1 MSLKSRLRRRK
12 ESHPQMAVERELEE
26 QRAVERERERQ
37 MAVERELERRRRR
50 RAPEAPLPDRL
61 LVGVRAALVDVL
73 GIARELLAWPLRI
86 LLGIARAVGRVVL
99 AVGLRVALPL
109 ARFVMR
115 ILRAALHW
123 GEREATP
130 ARGLCVVAVAA
141 SVALGASQFSDYRA
155 VQVGA
160 PQYRAVESVAPAPEV
175 DQKSPRSAHG
185 VAVFAIAVSCLF
197 VTVFAATRNWRLAR
211 LLLFLGAAVV
221 LVSLIVDLPQGLR
234 EGSIGLDYE
243 GANAVLLG
251 GFWAQLFSAA
261 TLMVIGPLLAVQL
274 RAQRDARRAAGRV
287 ATRAPRRL
295 AGPDSGTGMEEPAT

>member
-1 MSLKSRLRRRK
+1 VV
-12 ESHPQMAVERELEE
+12 AVEDHRVRHGQTGEGLRARLLDELQPLIRSRELE
-26 QRAVERERERQ
+26 Q
-37 MAVERELERRRRR
+37 RRRR
-50 RAPEAPLPDRL
+50 RAPEAPMPDRL
-61 LVGVRAALVDVL
+61 LVAVRAALLDVL

-86 LLGIARAVGRVVL
+86 LLGIARAVGRALL
-99 AVGLRVALPL
+99 AVGHRAVLPL
-109 ARFVMR
+109 ARLV
-115 ILRAALHW
+115 IGVLRAALHW
-123 GEREATP
+123 GEREVTP
-130 ARGLCVVAVAA
+130 ARGLCIVAVAA

-160 PQYRAVESVAPAPEV
+160 PQYRTVQSVAPAPEV

-185 VAVFAIAVSCLF
+185 VAVFVIAVACLF

-221 LVSLIVDLPQGLR
+221 LLSLIVDLPQGLR

-274 RAQRDARRAAGRV
+274 RAERDARRAAGRV
-287 ATRAPRRL
+287 SARPPRRL
-295 AGPDSGTGMEEPAT
+295 PETGGGTGMEEPAT